1 METFQA
7 ARDQLKD
14 DLRQMILKHARS
26 LLIKDGIQ
34 QFSMRKLAKVTGCS
48 PGTLYVYF
56 KNRGEILEQVV
67 EGAFDELYKE
77 LMTIERSSA
86 DPLQTLRDLLWAY
99 AEFGLK
105 YRDHYQF
112 AFMIQRPDRDAPY
125 KPHKAFEVL
134 VEAVQ
139 ACAQQQLFVDSDVLR
154 ISTSLWVGMHG
165 VTAALI
171 MLPHFPWGDESAFI
185 RHHTEVLIRGH
196 LA

>member
-1 METFQA
+1 MQTFRA
-7 ARDQLKD
+7 AKDQQKD
-14 DLRQMILKHARS
+14 DLRQMILGHARS

-34 QFSMRKLAKVTGCS
+34 QFSMRKLAKDTGCS

-56 KNRGEILEQVV
+56 KDRGEILEQVV

-77 LMTIERSSA
+77 LMTIERSSS
-86 DPLQTLRDLLWAY
+86 DPLQTLRDLLYAY

-105 YRDHYQF
+105 YQDHYQF

-139 ACAQQQLFVDSDVLR
+139 ACVEEQVFVDSDVRR
-154 ISTSLWVGMHG
+154 IATSLWVGMHG

-171 MLPHFPWGDESAFI
+171 MLPRFPWGDESALI
-185 RHHTEVLIRGH
+185 RHHIEILIRGH